1 MQPIL
6 SLYTV
11 NLLAP
16 DLSTMQFLTLSIVNP
31 DIFRA
36 AQTFSDTA
44 YGEVCIFYCGC
55 SGINSTL
62 ATEEG
67 SWWFSES
74 KFINSNGLPPI
85 LTPSSFAGSSPP
97 PLCDYFPTQVLL
109 SALCVWILAP
119 SLLNLGV
126 CGLVFEAMTK
136 QATVLYPYT
145 GANHYGQRS

>member
-1 MQPIL
+1 
-6 SLYTV
+6 
-11 NLLAP
+11 
-16 DLSTMQFLTLSIVNP
+16 VNP

-44 YGEVCIFYCGC
+44 YGEVCICYCGC
-55 SGINSTL
+55 SGINGTL

-97 PLCDYFPTQVLL
+97 LL
-109 SALCVWILAP
+109 SVLCVWILAP

-126 CGLVFEAMTK
+126 CGLVLK
-136 QATVLYPYT
+136 P
-145 GANHYGQRS
+145 

>member
-16 DLSTMQFLTLSIVNP
+16 DLSTMLFLILSIVNP
-31 DIFRA
+31 DVSRGA
-36 AQTFSDTA
+36 RTFSDTA
-44 YGEVCIFYCGC
+44 YGEVCICYCGC

-62 ATEEG
+62 ATEDG

-109 SALCVWILAP
+109 SALCVLNLCP

-126 CGLVFEAMTK
+126 CGLVLK
-136 QATVLYPYT
+136 P
-145 GANHYGQRS
+145 